1 MLIHNKDELNAI
13 LLQKTKN
20 AVIKAE
26 GTVYNIIHRFVKEY
40 YAEYDPVMYV
50 RTYQFYQSLVQ
61 SEITPVEKGLGWK
74 ARVYFD
80 LSKLNYYMKT
90 IQRNNKRKTL
100 RNTSDNFDDPLDEA
114 GVLDRVMA
122 GYHVVR
128 PRIVQGTPIWLETQK
143 ILDEQGFEILKRMLV
158 SEGIPI
164 K

>member
-1 MLIHNKDELNAI
+1 
-13 LLQKTKN
+13 
-20 AVIKAE
+20 
-26 GTVYNIIHRFVKEY
+26 
-40 YAEYDPVMYV
+40 
-50 RTYQFYQSLVQ
+50 
-61 SEITPVEKGLGWK
+61 
-74 ARVYFD
+74 
-80 LSKLNYYMKT
+80 MKT
-90 IQRNNKRKTL
+90 IQKNNKRKTL

-128 PRIVQGTPIWLETQK
+128 PTKVLGTPIWLETQK

>member
-26 GTVYNIIHRFVKEY
+26 ETVYNIIHRFVKEY
-40 YAEYDPVMYV
+40 YAEYDPIEYV
-50 RTYQFYQSLVQ
+50 RTYQFYQSLVK
-61 SEITPVEKGLGWK
+61 SEITPADNGQLGWK

-80 LSKLNYYMKT
+80 LDKLDYYMKT
-90 IQRNNKRKTL
+90 TRSKGTKVNDMQ
-100 RNTSDNFDDPLDEA
+100 NFDDPLDEK
-114 GVLDRVMA
+114 GVMSRVMK
-122 GYHVVR
+122 GLHVVR

>member
-80 LSKLNYYMKT
+80 LDKLDYYMKT
-90 IQRNNKRKTL
+90 TRSKGTKVNDMQ
-100 RNTSDNFDDPLDEA
+100 NFDDPLDQK
-114 GVLDRVMA
+114 GVMSRVMK
-122 GYHVVR
+122 GLHVVK
-128 PRIVQGTPIWLETQK
+128 PHIVQGTPIWDETRK
-143 ILDEQGFEILKRMLV
+143 FLDEQGFNLLKRMLQT
-158 SEGIPI
+158 EGVPI